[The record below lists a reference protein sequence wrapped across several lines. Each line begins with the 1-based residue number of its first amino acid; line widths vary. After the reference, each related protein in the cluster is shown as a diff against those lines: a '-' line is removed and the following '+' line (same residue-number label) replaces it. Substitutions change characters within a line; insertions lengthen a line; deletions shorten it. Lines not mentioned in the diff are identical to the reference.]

1 VTPASAQA
9 TAWLERLLKV
19 DPAAVHGSL
28 FAVAQLAR
36 LTGDR
41 SRDLEDASRTSAIA
55 ALERHAAPPRWKR
68 MVEEVLA
75 LDADDEAQALGDSLP
90 MGLRVHSGA
99 TPDPSTAVK
108 GA

>member
-1 VTPASAQA
+1 M
-9 TAWLERLLKV
+9 TAGELLV
-19 DPAAVHGSL
+19 LDDHL
-28 FAVAQLAR
+28 
-36 LTGDR
+36 
-41 SRDLEDASRTSAIA
+41 DLVR
-55 ALERHAAPPRWKR
+55 RRWAPR
-68 MVEEVLA
+68 LA